1 MFLEKKQ
8 GEKEVKMD
16 AKIIGN
22 RLKILMK
29 NKQIK
34 RSYMAKKIGISYN
47 TLTKKLNGQTEFSA
61 IEIAKIKSFLELDE
75 KLSANIFF
83 NPDFDILIEKDIVWL
98 IGINKQKNTHTN
110 MGVFMKFKERR
121 AIINFKKSAISLIQ
135 TTFGTLLMALSVD
148 LFLLPNQLSVG
159 GFSGLGTIGFYL
171 FNIPV
176 GTTTLIL
183 NIPLFV
189 IALIKNGKKFF
200 LDSLVGTLSLSLF
213 LNLFEN
219 VSSITQS
226 GFLACIYGGILSGIG
241 TSIVL
246 KANASTGGSDL
257 LAQIAKSYKPD
268 IKPGAIIVLI
278 DAIVVI
284 ISTIVF
290 GEIEI
295 GLYSAIAIYIM
306 GKVIDLFFEGIDFAK
321 MIIIISSK
329 FQEISDEINK
339 EVKRGTTAIY
349 GRGMYREEEK
359 KLLLCVA
366 SRGEVR
372 EIRKIVNEIDRNA
385 FLIITNAREVYG
397 KGFK

>member
-1 MFLEKKQ
+1 
-8 GEKEVKMD
+8 
-16 AKIIGN
+16 
-22 RLKILMK
+22 
-29 NKQIK
+29 
-34 RSYMAKKIGISYN
+34 
-47 TLTKKLNGQTEFSA
+47 
-61 IEIAKIKSFLELDE
+61 
-75 KLSANIFF
+75 
-83 NPDFDILIEKDIVWL
+83 
-98 IGINKQKNTHTN
+98 
-110 MGVFMKFKERR
+110 MGVFMKFKEKRKIVNIR
-121 AIINFKKSAISLIQ
+121 KIIISLIQ
-135 TTFGTLLMALSVD
+135 TIFGTILMAISVD

-159 GFSGLGTIGFYL
+159 GFSGVGTILYYL
-171 FNIPV
+171 INIPV

-183 NIPLFV
+183 NIPLFI
-189 IALIKNGKKFF
+189 IALKKNGKRFF
-200 LDSLVGTLSLSLF
+200 LGALFGTLSLSLF

-219 VSSITQS
+219 INAITYS

-257 LAQIAKSYKPD
+257 LAQIVKSYKSD
-268 IKPGAIIVLI
+268 IKPGTIIVLI

-290 GEIEI
+290 KEIEI

-321 MIIIISSK
+321 MMIIISPK
-329 FQEISDEINK
+329 FQDISNEINR
-339 EVKRGTTAIY
+339 EVRRGTTALY
-349 GRGMYREEEK
+349 GKGMYRQEEK

-372 EIRKIVNEIDRNA
+372 EIRKIVTDIDKNA

>member
-1 MFLEKKQ
+1 
-8 GEKEVKMD
+8 
-16 AKIIGN
+16 
-22 RLKILMK
+22 
-29 NKQIK
+29 
-34 RSYMAKKIGISYN
+34 
-47 TLTKKLNGQTEFSA
+47 
-61 IEIAKIKSFLELDE
+61 
-75 KLSANIFF
+75 
-83 NPDFDILIEKDIVWL
+83 
-98 IGINKQKNTHTN
+98 
-110 MGVFMKFKERR
+110 MGVFMKFKEKK
-121 AIINFKKSAISLIQ
+121 AIINFKKLLKSLIQ
-135 TTFGTLLMALSVD
+135 TIFGTLLMAISVD